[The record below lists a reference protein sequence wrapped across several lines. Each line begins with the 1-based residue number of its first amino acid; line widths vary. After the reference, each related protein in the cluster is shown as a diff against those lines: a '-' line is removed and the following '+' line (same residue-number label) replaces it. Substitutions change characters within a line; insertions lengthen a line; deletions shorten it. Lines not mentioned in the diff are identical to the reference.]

1 MVANLYKKLN
11 KIWRV
16 LATGFCFAVFGFGG
30 IVLTL
35 LILPIQRFLEPCE
48 FKRKQKARLTVHYS
62 FKFFVALM
70 HYTGAIHFSVQDKQK
85 FHDLR
90 GQLVLANHPSL
101 IDVVVLISVIKN
113 ADCVVKAHLFKNPFM
128 RGVIKGT
135 GYISNEDPQELLNDC
150 EASLAAG
157 NNLII
162 FPEGTRTTP
171 GEQLKFKRGAANIA
185 ARCKAPI
192 TSVLISMKPSTLTK
206 GTPWYCVAATKAH
219 FEMRFATDRF
229 TFNDTFNNEQP
240 AMQARQLTRD
250 LQHYFSEE
258 LRHL

>member
-1 MVANLYKKLN
+1 MVAKLFQRLN
-11 KIWRV
+11 QIWRII
-16 LATGFCFAVFGFGG
+16 ATGFCFAVFGVGG
-30 IVLTL
+30 VVLTL
-35 LILPIQRFLEPCE
+35 LVLPLQRVLEPC
-48 FKRKQKARLTVHYS
+48 KHKQKQKARITVHYS

-70 HYTGAIHFSVQDKQK
+70 HYMGVIHFSVEDKQRFSQLK
-85 FHDLR
+85 

-101 IDVVVLISVIKN
+101 IDVVVLISVIKH

-135 GYISNEDPQELLNDC
+135 GYISNEDPQELLNEC

-171 GEQLKFKRGAANIA
+171 GDPLKFKRGAANIA

-192 TSVLISMKPSTLTK
+192 TSVMINMKPSTLTK
-206 GTPWYCVAATKAH
+206 DTPWYRVAPTKAH
-219 FEMRFATDRF
+219 FTMRFAKHAF
-229 TFNDTFNNEQP
+229 TGDKFYNNEQP

-258 LRHL
+258 LRHQ